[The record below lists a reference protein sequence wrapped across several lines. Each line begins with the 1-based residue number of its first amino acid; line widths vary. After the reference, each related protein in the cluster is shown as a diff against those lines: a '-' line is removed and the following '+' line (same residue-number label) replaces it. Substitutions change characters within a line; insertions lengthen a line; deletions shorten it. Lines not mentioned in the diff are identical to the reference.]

1 MKEIIEFLINNL
13 SERRYKHVLGVA
25 KTAKELASLNGV
37 DENKAELAAMLHDI
51 AKEMPVDEQMR
62 ILKKNNFNI
71 TEIEK
76 ASLQVLHGFVGE
88 FLAREKFNIN
98 DEEVLKAVAYHT
110 TGKANMTKLEKIIY
124 IADYI
129 EPTRNYPGVEELREV
144 TYKDLDKGVLMGI
157 NNTIKLL
164 LDKDGVIHP
173 LTIEARNYLLTKD
186 CKVTYYL

>member
-13 SERRYKHVLGVA
+13 SEKRYKHVLGVA
-25 KTAKELASLNGV
+25 KTAKELATLNGV

-129 EPTRNYPGVEELREV
+129 EPTRNYPGVEKLREV

-173 LTIEARNYLLTKD
+173 LTIEARNYLLIKD

>member
-1 MKEIIEFLINNL
+1 MKEIIDFLINNL
-13 SERRYKHVLGVA
+13 SEKRYKHVLGVA
-25 KTAKELASLNGV
+25 ETAKELAKLNGA
-37 DENKAELAAMLHDI
+37 DESKAELAAMLHDI
-51 AKEMPVDEQMR
+51 AKEMPIDEQMK

-76 ASLQVLHGFVGE
+76 ASPQVLHGFVGE
-88 FLAREKFNIN
+88 FLAREKFNID

-129 EPTRNYPGVEELREV
+129 EPTRNYPGVEILRET
-144 TYKDLDKGVLMGI
+144 TYKDLDEGVLMGI

-164 LDKDGVIHP
+164 VDKNGVIHP
-173 LTIEARNYLLTKD
+173 LTIEARNYLLIKES
-186 CKVTYYL
+186 KVTYYL

>member
-13 SERRYKHVLGVA
+13 SEKRYKHVLGVA
-25 KTAKELASLNGV
+25 KTAKELATLNGV

-129 EPTRNYPGVEELREV
+129 EPTRNYPGVEKLREV

-164 LDKDGVIHP
+164 LDKDDVIHP

>member
-1 MKEIIEFLINNL
+1 MKEIIEFLTNNL